1 MLKTVSR
8 SNPGW
13 HGTFQRGAFFAP
25 FTAIRIFP
33 PLQPGGKK
41 VMPICGMAFSF
52 HHQIL
57 FKGGPQIETE
67 KQTADACPGRKEAKT
82 QVFPCKGSLLCL
94 PQFHD
99 VPDVYPAGLCCGCM
113 DKSHGNHEGRLQPDC
128 SHLHRGSDCH
138 RFGGPADDELLPL
151 RTHGGREPGMAE
163 TYLHH
168 LGNLKQPGVYHG
180 LHHSVLCRRQV
191 ERLTGISY
199 GRSD

>member
-1 MLKTVSR
+1 MRLSPQFGYSHPCSPEERRPCPSAAWSFLSTTKSYLKEVQTLRLKNKLKT
-8 SNPGW
+8 P
-13 HGTFQRGAFFAP
+13 A
-25 FTAIRIFP
+25 TA
-33 PLQPGGKK
+33 GKK
-41 VMPICGMAFSF
+41 PKSRFSPR
-52 HHQIL
+52 
-57 FKGGPQIETE
+57 KG
-67 KQTADACPGRKEAKT
+67 C
-82 QVFPCKGSLLCL
+82 LLCL

-99 VPDVYPAGLCCGCM
+99 VPAVYPAGLCCGCM

-199 GRSD
+199 GRSDYLWVS